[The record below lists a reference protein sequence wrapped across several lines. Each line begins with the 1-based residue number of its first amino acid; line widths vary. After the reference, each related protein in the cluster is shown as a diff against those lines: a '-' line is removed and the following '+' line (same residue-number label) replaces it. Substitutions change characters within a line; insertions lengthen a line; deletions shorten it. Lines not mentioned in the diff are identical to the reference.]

1 VLVPPQRFEF
11 QRTAVGVLSHALQ
24 HADEPGVDVGV
35 VKPRSSSWARPSG
48 PSSAVPAR
56 RAPPRPDAAMILPS
70 AILVH
75 AFMQAV
81 DMRKS
86 IDALSRIRVRDQRP
100 ASERARAAAQAAQR
114 ARCCRTST
122 NGCKATP
129 AGRCRSFPQ
138 GRPSSACACL
148 AALRNGRTGERAH
161 SVVRP
166 LEDPWQLLHA
176 TSDPP
181 KPPSHDRIDAV
192 PEERSHRRS
201 RSARAGIRAYRAGPW
216 RDGYLQNHLT
226 PSCHVTLAGSFTL

>member
-1 VLVPPQRFEF
+1 MLVPPQRFEF
-11 QRTAVGVLSHALQ
+11 KRTAVGVLSHALQ

-35 VKPRSSSWARPSG
+35 VKPRSGSWARPSG

-56 RAPPRPDAAMILPS
+56 RAPPREDAAMILPS
-70 AILVH
+70 AIRVH

-166 LEDPWQLLHA
+166 RGDPWRLPNG
-176 TSDPP
+176 TSGSREPHRHKRMDP
-181 KPPSHDRIDAV
+181 V
-192 PEERSHRRS
+192 PDERSH
-201 RSARAGIRAYRAGPW
+201 G
-216 RDGYLQNHLT
+216 
-226 PSCHVTLAGSFTL
+226 